1 MGKLPN
7 APLVEV
13 IFELRWKIDPIEFET
28 IQYLQADLYPLI
40 RKEYPHREALESLPV
55 QYGVNLP
62 SHRFRR
68 EIKGYPLVQ
77 VGPGMISVNTTD
89 ETYFWDKFEAEIS
102 NVVEK
107 LNQVYDFKESHK
119 PQAILQYVDFV
130 KFDFEKDDVFDFL
143 KKKLHISINHE
154 QTFYKPTLNAFNLN
168 YGFQFKDPLGQ
179 LVLQINRGNNPKHG
193 EGIAIQS
200 SLSNEVIPKPKEIGE
215 WLNKSHELLSSMFK
229 AMTSGALYDHFSSK
243 K

>member
-1 MGKLPN
+1 MSKLAN

-13 IFELRWKIDPIEFET
+13 IFELRCKIEPSEFET
-28 IQYLQADLYPLI
+28 IQYLQADLYPHI
-40 RKEYPHREALESLPV
+40 REQYPYREALESLPI
-55 QYGVNLP
+55 QYGINLP

-89 ETYFWDKFEAEIS
+89 ETYFWDKFESEIS
-102 NVVEK
+102 NVVGK
-107 LNQVYDFKESHK
+107 LNQVYSFKESHN
-119 PQAILQYVDFV
+119 PQAILQYIDFI
-130 KFDFEKDDVFDFL
+130 KFDFEKNDILDFL

-154 QTFYKPTLNAFNLN
+154 QPFYKPTINAFNLN
-168 YGFQFKDPLGQ
+168 YGFQYKDPLGQ
-179 LVLQINRGNNPKHG
+179 LVFQISRGTNPRHG
-193 EGIAIQS
+193 DGIAIQS
-200 SLSNEVIPKPKEIGE
+200 SLSNRVVPKQKEIGE

-229 AMTSGALYDHFSSK
+229 SMTSGELYNSFSNK